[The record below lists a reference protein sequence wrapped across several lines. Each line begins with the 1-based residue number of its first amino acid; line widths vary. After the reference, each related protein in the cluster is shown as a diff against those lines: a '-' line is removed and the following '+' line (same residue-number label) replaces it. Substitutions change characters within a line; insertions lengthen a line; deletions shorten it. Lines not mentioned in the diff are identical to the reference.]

1 MPSHR
6 PRTPT
11 PASAWR
17 SNRRWAGLA
26 LCRPEW
32 LFGGPGAPWARIT
45 LRAGQPSV
53 EAYCGK
59 PLPGSAKRLG
69 YPMSRTTLPRSPL
82 GPPERRRGRRQKN
95 AELALGAPRG
105 AISLPWSDNPA
116 NGQRQ
121 ASSKAPTA
129 AAWGLRGADG
139 ADGKR
144 MPSWRS
150 ALPGAPSPCR
160 GQITP
165 PTANGRR
172 PPKRQRRVPCQPGLK
187 GQGMGFKTGK
197 RAEGPKHIGD

>member
-45 LRAGQPSV
+45 LRAGQTSV

-129 AAWGLRGADG
+129 AAWGLRGAKDG
-139 ADGKR
+139 RHA
-144 MPSWRS
+144 SS
-150 ALPGAPSPCR
+150 GAPTGQTAKECR
-160 GQITP
+160 AGARRSQ
-165 PTANGRR
+165 GRHLLAVVR
-172 PPKRQRRVPCQPGLK
+172 
-187 GQGMGFKTGK
+187 
-197 RAEGPKHIGD
+197 